1 MISEKQREA
10 ARANGALSRG
20 PKTPE
25 GKSRSSKN
33 ATTHGLLSDVVV
45 LPGESM
51 EGFEESTET
60 YFTRF
65 SPVDRFEHSM
75 IEEMI
80 ASNWRLR
87 RVWAIERSMMA
98 GALDRQPD
106 SDDPLSPLAGAF
118 CELADSGRLPLL
130 HRYEARLHQMYQ
142 RAVRTLILTRSAVPR
157 QPEGPEPAAEPA
169 SPAPDPAPDGP
180 APEPESLAPEPMPAP
195 SPQPAFVAVPPAPQP
210 VASPAHN
217 PALPN
222 EPKSPP
228 LSTTPGPISAPTP
241 TPQPAPPNAPRSLNP
256 PQAPPATANYQTNP
270 GTPRFLSTPSPSPS
284 ITLRSTPSLPTGK
297 PRPSRCQVQ
306 VRRPARKDQRSKQV
320 PRRPERPNPFGCAGG
335 IGGGRVVQIAFPV
348 IGRGPVL
355 RRG

>member
-106 SDDPLSPLAGAF
+106 SDDPLSTLAGAF

-180 APEPESLAPEPMPAP
+180 APEPELSAPEPMPAP
-195 SPQPAFVAVPPAPQP
+195 SPQPVTADVPPAPQP
-210 VASPAHN
+210 VAGPAHK

-222 EPKSPP
+222 EPKNPP
-228 LSTTPGPISAPTP
+228 LSTTPNPISVPTP
-241 TPQPAPPNAPRSLNP
+241 TPQPAPPNAPPVSQPAASPTRNCELPNEPRHATISFTPQPKPINYAEIYTLPSNR
-256 PQAPPATANYQTNP
+256 QAPAKPMP
-270 GTPRFLSTPSPSPS
+270 GSSTKTCP
-284 ITLRSTPSLPTGK
+284 
-297 PRPSRCQVQ
+297 
-306 VRRPARKDQRSKQV
+306 
-320 PRRPERPNPFGCAGG
+320 
-335 IGGGRVVQIAFPV
+335 
-348 IGRGPVL
+348 
-355 RRG
+355 